1 METLKQVLIFHARRY
16 PMMEPTDAVKLIYQ
30 NEFGGGH
37 LIRDEAACRAYLQRE
52 YGAVAQSDTIPLT
65 EPIGNGLVRVN
76 IAALDAHRYPPEAL
90 ASEFIHSAAVHAGT
104 LDIFLKKLD
113 ILRQVVAEGH
123 FRFTSE
129 ALETY
134 LIAYAESGYPMVS
147 HSDAFR
153 KAYSPTY
160 RIILESC
167 INVPKS
173 K

>member
-1 METLKQVLIFHARRY
+1 METLKQVLIFHTRRY

-37 LIRDEAACRAYLQRE
+37 LIRDEAACCAYLQRE
-52 YGAVAQSDTIPLT
+52 YLSVTQADDIPLT
-65 EPIGNGLVRVN
+65 EPIGNGLVRIN
-76 IAALDAHRYPPEAL
+76 LKALDAHGYSPEAL
-90 ASEFIHSAAVHAGT
+90 SRDFIRSAAVHTGT

-129 ALETY
+129 ALEAY

-153 KAYSPTY
+153 KAYSPAY